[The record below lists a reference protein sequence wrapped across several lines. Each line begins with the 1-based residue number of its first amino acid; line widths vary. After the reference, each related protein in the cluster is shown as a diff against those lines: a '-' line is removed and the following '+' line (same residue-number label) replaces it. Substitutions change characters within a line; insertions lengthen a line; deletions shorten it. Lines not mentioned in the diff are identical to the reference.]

1 MDKARVTEL
10 KTALAER
17 VAKIDD
23 ATTHGVKVD
32 GANVE
37 ISAEV
42 ASSIRSLM
50 GEANEIKALIEADKF
65 TGETKAWMNEPADRA
80 VSLEAQPLKPMSQSL
95 GQAFTNS
102 EEFKSLLK
110 SGRLTMDTPFEISAS
125 DITGY
130 GQKDVYAANGSANY
144 ARTMG
149 GIQFDPIVPR
159 GQRPTRV
166 RDLFPVAATS
176 ASLIDYFRVTGY
188 AAGGE
193 NGNAAPVGD
202 YASGAFVSKAKSNLV
217 FESVQA
223 PVRTIAHY
231 EAAHRNVLDDVPQ
244 LQALIDNEL
253 MYGLRLQEDAQ
264 ILTGDGV
271 GENLLGIL
279 ATPGIQTYNWSSGAT
294 AALNQKADSRA
305 DALRRAITLSLLAYY
320 EPSGIVIHPNDWEMI
335 ELTKD
340 ANGQYLVAQ
349 SVALGGEPKM
359 WRVPLVESV
368 AMTEGT
374 ALVGS
379 FGQGAQLYD
388 REQANIRIS
397 EQHADFFIRNAV
409 VILAEQRLALAVKR
423 PESFVRVSFDSA
435 PA

>member
-10 KTALAER
+10 KSALAER
-17 VAKIDD
+17 VAKIDE

-80 VSLEAQPLKPMSQSL
+80 VSLEAQPKPLRQSL

-102 EEFKSLLK
+102 EEFKSLVK
-110 SGRLTMDTPFEISAS
+110 SGRLTMDSPFEISAM

-130 GQKDVYAANGSANY
+130 GQKDVYAANGSAEY
-144 ARTMG
+144 TRTMG

-193 NGNAAPVGD
+193 DGNAAPVGD
-202 YASGAFVSKAKSNLV
+202 YASGAFVAKPKSNLV

-231 EAAHRNVLDDVPQ
+231 EAAQRNVLDDVPQ

-253 MYGLRLQEDAQ
+253 MYGLRLQEDYQ
-264 ILTGDGV
+264 ILSGQGGDG
-271 GENLLGIL
+271 LTGIME
-279 ATPGIQTYNWSSGAT
+279 TTGVQTYTQASSEV
-294 AALNQKADSRA
+294 NS
-305 DALRRAITLSLLAYY
+305 DALRRAATKVILSNYQPTGYVL
-320 EPSGIVIHPNDWEMI
+320 HPNDWENT
-335 ELTKD
+335 ELQRGED
-340 ANGQYLVAQ
+340 GQYMLAVNVAIG
-349 SVALGGEPKM
+349 ADTRI
-359 WRVPLVESV
+359 WRLPVVETP

-374 ALVGS
+374 FLAGA
-379 FGQGAQLYD
+379 FGLGAQVYD
-388 REQANIRIS
+388 RQVANVRIA
-397 EQHADFFIRNAV
+397 EQHSDFFIRNAV
-409 VILAEQRLALAVKR
+409 AVLAEQRIALAVKR
-423 PESFVRVSFDSA
+423 PEAFVVGTWYSE
-435 PA
+435 

>member
-17 VAKIDD
+17 VAKIDE

-80 VSLEAQPLKPMSQSL
+80 VSLEAQPAPLRQSL

-102 EEFKSLLK
+102 EEFKSLVK
-110 SGRLTMDTPFEISAS
+110 SGRLTMDSPFEISAM

-130 GQKDVYAANGSANY
+130 GQKDVYAANGSASY
-144 ARTMG
+144 TRTMG

-193 NGNAAPVGD
+193 DGNAAPVGD
-202 YASGAFVSKAKSNLV
+202 YASGAFVAKPKSNLV

-253 MYGLRLQEDAQ
+253 MYGLRLQEDYQ
-264 ILTGDGV
+264 ILSGQGGDG
-271 GENLLGIL
+271 LTGIME
-279 ATPGIQTYNWSSGAT
+279 TTGVQTYTQASSEV
-294 AALNQKADSRA
+294 NS
-305 DALRRAITLSLLAYY
+305 DALRRAATKVILSNYQPTGYVL
-320 EPSGIVIHPNDWEMI
+320 HPNDWENT
-335 ELTKD
+335 ELQRGED
-340 ANGQYLVAQ
+340 GQYMLAVNVAIG
-349 SVALGGEPKM
+349 ADTRI
-359 WRVPLVESV
+359 WRLPVVETP

-374 ALVGS
+374 FLAGA
-379 FGQGAQLYD
+379 FGLGAQVYD
-388 REQANIRIS
+388 RQVANVRIA
-397 EQHADFFIRNAV
+397 EQHSDFFIRNAV
-409 VILAEQRLALAVKR
+409 AVLAEQRIALAVKR
-423 PESFVRVSFDSA
+423 PEAFVVGTWYSE
-435 PA
+435 

>member
-17 VAKIDD
+17 VAKIDE

-65 TGETKAWMNEPADRA
+65 TGETKAWMNEPADRT
-80 VSLEAQPLKPMSQSL
+80 VSLEAQPLKQMSQSL

-102 EEFKSLLK
+102 DEFKNLLK

-202 YASGAFVSKAKSNLV
+202 YASGAFVAKAKSNLV

-253 MYGLRLQEDAQ
+253 MYGLRLEEDNQ
-264 ILTGDGV
+264 ILNGAGGDG
-271 GENLLGIL
+271 LTGIL
-279 ATPGIQTYNWSSGAT
+279 QTTGVQAYSQVSSEV
-294 AALNQKADSRA
+294 NS
-305 DALRRAITLSLLAYY
+305 DALRRAATKVILSNYQPTGYVL
-320 EPSGIVIHPNDWEMI
+320 HPNDWEDT
-335 ELTKD
+335 ELQRGED
-340 ANGQYLVAQ
+340 GQYMLAVNVAIG
-349 SVALGGEPKM
+349 ADTRI
-359 WRVPLVESV
+359 WRLPVVETP
-368 AMTEGT
+368 AIAEGKFL
-374 ALVGS
+374 AGA
-379 FGQGAQLYD
+379 FGLGAQVYD
-388 REQANIRIS
+388 RQVANVRIA
-397 EQHADFFIRNAV
+397 EQHSDFFIRNAV
-409 VILAEQRLALAVKR
+409 AVLAEQRLALAVKR
-423 PESFVRVSFDSA
+423 PEAFVVGTWYTGA
-435 PA
+435 